1 MITSIPTFGSLR
13 PELAI
18 LITAPVEFGGAETP
32 LQCYF

>member
-1 MITSIPTFGSLR
+1 MITSIPTFGSSR

-18 LITAPVEFGGAETP
+18 LMTAFVEFSGAESP